1 MSGPTRLVSAAT
13 SRPGHGGYGGF
24 GGFHHQNM
32 SKWMTFGGL
41 LAFGCSFVSTE
52 NLGPRTERTD

>member
-13 SRPGHGGYGGF
+13 SRPGHGGF
-24 GGFHHQNM
+24 WGFHHQNM

-41 LAFGCSFVSTE
+41 LAFGCSLVSTE